1 MRAENPCYLKYM
13 EDSFHMPPRTKAY
26 SYIRMSSERQKKG
39 DSLARQEE
47 MRDAFVAEHDLD
59 LDDTL
64 RDMGVSAF
72 DGSNR
77 DRGALGKFLAK
88 VNRGEIEKGS
98 YLIVESLDRLSRDNV
113 MAALRVFQD
122 ILAAGIKIATVGDG
136 YIYSQE
142 TVIRDWTQLIVS
154 LSIMARAHEESA
166 RKSQRL
172 VHAWKTKREDH
183 TKKLTARCPAWLT
196 LSEDRTTFI
205 VNQDRKKIAILV
217 LEELADGIGRDK
229 IARRLNKEGE
239 KPWTH
244 GREWHGGTVQKLT
257 DNEALIGR
265 YQPHRI
271 EKRDGKVVR
280 VPLGEPIENYYPRI
294 ISDDLWQRARAASD
308 ARARL
313 GLGNTGG
320 RKGTC
325 FSNILSG
332 IVSCHH
338 CGGRMVY
345 RDRGPRSTVVLRCSS
360 ERNGVCENATRIPY
374 PALEREILR
383 WGETFEHLAPPTDVE
398 QPIRER
404 IATIARERKE
414 TAEKIEGL
422 IDLAEAGQQV
432 ADRLA
437 LRQAELNKLQEQEA
451 EAKRELAAVS
461 NRTDPDERR
470 SLIAAV
476 RDCVGRPDA
485 ERYAVRAAANQ
496 ALKHILDEVRCMV
509 DGRLVVRTGTFG
521 SVVTLTDHGSLWTP
535 WRNVERM
542 NNVPQV
548 ASWPPGQARG
558 LDMLAARAAA

>member
-1 MRAENPCYLKYM
+1 MA
-13 EDSFHMPPRTKAY
+13 SPRPKAY
-26 SYIRMSSERQKKG
+26 SYIRMSSERQLKG

-47 MRDAFVAEHDLD
+47 MRDAFVAEHGLD

-64 RDMGVSAF
+64 RDLGVSAF

-77 DRGALGKFLAK
+77 DRGALAVFLRK
-88 VNRGEIEKGS
+88 VKAGDIEKGS
-98 YLIVESLDRLSRDNV
+98 YLIVESLDRLSRDHV
-113 MAALRVFQD
+113 LKALRVFQD
-122 ILAAGIKIATVGDG
+122 ILEGGIIIATVGDG
-136 YIYSQE
+136 YIYSEE
-142 TVIRDWTQLIVS
+142 TINQNFAQLIVS
-154 LSIMARAHEESA
+154 LSIMSRAHEESA
-166 RKSQRL
+166 RKSDRL
-172 VHAWKTKREDH
+172 IRAWRRKREDM

-196 LSEDRTTFI
+196 LSDDRTTFI
-205 VNQDRKKIAILV
+205 VNEYRKKIIIRV
-217 LEELADGIGRDK
+217 LEDLANGIGRDK

-280 VPLGEPIENYYPRI
+280 VPVGEPIEGYYPRVI
-294 ISDDLWQRARAASD
+294 EDDLWQRARAASE
-308 ARARL
+308 ARARS
-313 GLGNTGG
+313 GPGNAGG

-332 IVSCHH
+332 VTACHH

-360 ERNGVCENATRIPY
+360 ERNGVCENATRVPY
-374 PALEREILR
+374 PDLEREILR
-383 WGETFEHLAPPTDVE
+383 WAETFEHLSPATDAE

-404 IATIARERKE
+404 LAGIERERRE
-414 TAEKIEGL
+414 VAEKIENL

-437 LRQAELNKLQEQEA
+437 QRRVKLAELQEQEA
-451 EAKRELAAVS
+451 EAKRELVAVS
-461 NRTDPDERR
+461 ARTDPGERR

-476 RDCVGRPDA
+476 RTCVGRPDA

-496 ALKHILDEVRCMV
+496 ALRQVLDEVRCMV

-521 SVVTLTDHGSLWTP
+521 SVVTLTDDGSVWTP

-542 NNVPQV
+542 DNVPQV

-558 LDMLAARAAA
+558 LDLLGARRAA